1 MIENKKFYC
10 KECGYQFPPELVEL
24 IKKKVIVYCEKCGT
38 PFSMEGISLKKDY
51 FKYIRE
57 KERRKQYIN
66 KFTPPLEKIIQ
77 FLNKISFIPVLIL
90 TIVAFSMIG
99 TIVLFPKE
107 WVAILIKQFCLG
119 FSSLFITIYD
129 MKYLSKKIENKEYD
143 SILLDSFLWGIAG
156 CILFGTGVIILIKG
170 LLIIF
175 YNILKI
181 SNKENST
188 YQFGLLSL
196 KSLNRSSALLGF
208 EFIIISLFFL
218 AQDIYYEEGVLILP
232 ELIPLIGFG
241 IISIIALIIDYSGG
255 KKFKPEKNLKIS
267 SFFKFL
273 ILGILGSLFFGVG
286 ALIIIKSILILLMA
300 IIFGSN
306 KILSDKKEIPLKS
319 KTEIDIIPRREL
331 RIPDLSNK
339 KDGSLAE
346 REEIK
351 EIEKSK
357 IQQEEKNIN
366 KQIQEVKLKINESLL
381 PVKDDKD
388 KKVIKQYFTRI
399 FTILSKDIRQKINE
413 LKIPKKEKK
422 MIMKELA
429 FLTAEEQAK
438 YMTYIINIY
447 GTEIPEKLID
457 RVKKLPNLKPKY
469 YEQIIEQLKSMDP
482 EERIRFIEFLEKYS
496 N

>member
-1 MIENKKFYC
+1 
-10 KECGYQFPPELVEL
+10 
-24 IKKKVIVYCEKCGT
+24 
-38 PFSMEGISLKKDY
+38 
-51 FKYIRE
+51 
-57 KERRKQYIN
+57 
-66 KFTPPLEKIIQ
+66 
-77 FLNKISFIPVLIL
+77 
-90 TIVAFSMIG
+90 
-99 TIVLFPKE
+99 
-107 WVAILIKQFCLG
+107 
-119 FSSLFITIYD
+119 
-129 MKYLSKKIENKEYD
+129 
-143 SILLDSFLWGIAG
+143 
-156 CILFGTGVIILIKG
+156 
-170 LLIIF
+170 
-175 YNILKI
+175 
-181 SNKENST
+181 
-188 YQFGLLSL
+188 
-196 KSLNRSSALLGF
+196 
-208 EFIIISLFFL
+208 
-218 AQDIYYEEGVLILP
+218 
-232 ELIPLIGFG
+232 
-241 IISIIALIIDYSGG
+241 
-255 KKFKPEKNLKIS
+255 
-267 SFFKFL
+267 
-273 ILGILGSLFFGVG
+273 
-286 ALIIIKSILILLMA
+286 
-300 IIFGSN
+300 
-306 KILSDKKEIPLKS
+306 
-319 KTEIDIIPRREL
+319 
-331 RIPDLSNK
+331 
-339 KDGSLAE
+339 LAE